1 MNSKQVICD
10 FEQMQTDQC
19 YKFPFSFEFREKCL
33 DQVPIPYLDLA
44 FSPLYWA
51 DLHECYEYL
60 ECEKHLTTNFFLRT
74 TTRYLW

>member
-1 MNSKQVICD
+1 MEKQNLSHCAMLMRMHLLPDPCCLVCMNSKQVICD

-44 FSPLYWA
+44 FSPLY
-51 DLHECYEYL
+51 
-60 ECEKHLTTNFFLRT
+60 
-74 TTRYLW
+74 